1 MMDAGQVTA
10 YAGPEGTLNF
20 RAVGALP
27 TTDGRR
33 IKEGMLF
40 RSDTLQFL
48 SDEAVRYFIEDLG
61 IRTIIDL
68 RMGYELKHEGRG
80 PLERT
85 ELVYHHLPFKV
96 TGTTSSDSA
105 APILNPDDPIV
116 PHYLGYLT
124 TVPES
129 VAGVLRALSTTPE
142 TALPAVIHCTAGKD
156 RTGVAVA
163 FVLSAVGV
171 DDETIAQEYA
181 AGSDRVAAV
190 MERLRSMASY
200 GDTVDRLPPL
210 ANITPPEYMLRFLAG
225 VREQHGTVREFLLA
239 NGVTNEDLLRLR
251 EALTEQV

>member
-1 MMDAGQVTA
+1 MTS

-27 TTDGRR
+27 TTDGRTV
-33 IKEGMLF
+33 IPGKLF

-48 SDEAVRYFIEDLG
+48 SAEAVRHFVEDLG

-68 RMGYELKHEGRG
+68 RMGYELKREGRG
-80 PLERT
+80 PLEGT
-85 ELVYHHLPFKV
+85 ALSYHHLPFTV
-96 TGTTSSDSA
+96 EGTSSADSA
-105 APILNPDDPIV
+105 APVLDPEDPIV

-129 VAGVLRALSTTPE
+129 VAGVFNALASGND
-142 TALPAVIHCTAGKD
+142 ALPAVIHCSAGKD

-163 FVLSAVGV
+163 LVLAAVGV
-171 DDETIAQEYA
+171 DDTTIAAEYA
-181 AGSDRVAAV
+181 AGSDRVSVV
-190 MERLRSMASY
+190 MERLRTMPSY

-225 VREQHGTVREFLLA
+225 VREQHGGVREFLLA
-239 NGVTNEDLLRLR
+239 NGVTVDGLAHLR
-251 EALTEQV
+251 EALTQPS